1 MKNRI
6 LVSTVSAGAIAL
18 LSACSGSGP
27 GQTAVGMFEKICKE
41 NRFEVMMDYVAPES
55 TALMGIGLEFMKK
68 EGPPAE
74 QAFCKE
80 PVKLVSES
88 INGDVAEVVLSND
101 GKPMHWKKV
110 DGKWK
115 MFIKK

>member
-6 LVSTVSAGAIAL
+6 LVSAVSAGAIAL
-18 LSACSGSGP
+18 LSACGGSGP

>member
-1 MKNRI
+1 MKKT
-6 LVSTVSAGAIAL
+6 LLTMIAFCTL
-18 LSACSGSGP
+18 SFLSACGNTGP
-27 GQTAVGMFEKICKE
+27 GHVAIEMFTKVCKE
-41 NRFEVMMDYVAPES
+41 NKYDVMMEYVAPES
-55 TALMGIGLEFMKK
+55 NAIMGFGLQFMEK

-74 QAFCKE
+74 QDFCKQ
-80 PVKLVSES
+80 PITLVSET
-88 INGDVAEVVLSND
+88 INGEVAEVILSHE